1 MADKRR
7 IEGSLVRD
15 FGTLEEASA
24 VLLGRFNKLL
34 HAAEYCRVGPKQLSA
49 YANPGSPGRY
59 MPVDVVRDLE
69 SAAGDPVMTRSL
81 AAHQMHVLFR
91 IPDAYAHGFWDR
103 HQREIVKEGSDVFVM
118 LTEALEDARMARQE
132 AAALLVEV
140 DQALAAF
147 AALRNSLKKRVDGLG
162 ARSAAGKP
170 AGRKTRRSQDPA
182 KRRRAGPT
190 VTRTPGGRGAPRDFG
205 IRR

>member
-15 FGTLEEASA
+15 FGTLDEATA

-49 YANPGSPGRY
+49 YANPGSSGRY

-91 IPDAYAHGFWDR
+91 IPDAYARGFWER

-132 AAALLVEV
+132 AAVLLVEV

-147 AALRNSLKKRVDGLG
+147 AALRNSLKKRVDGLA
-162 ARSAAGKP
+162 ARSAAG
-170 AGRKTRRSQDPA
+170 AGRPQYPA

-190 VTRTPGGRGAPRDFG
+190 ETRTPGGRGAPRDFG